1 MTRWLVRFGYD
12 GLGFVGWARQPGRR
26 TIEGVLRERLG
37 RSSPRGP
44 VTPISL
50 EVASRTDR
58 GVSAVGN
65 ALVVDSRLDG
75 ASLLRQL
82 NGVSPDIF
90 CSAATPVD
98 ATFRVRRAVRR
109 VYRYF
114 EPDRSADLSR
124 WRDAAD
130 LLTGA
135 LDVRSFG
142 RGIPAEGPQWRT
154 VEQVTVSPL
163 VSGLMVE
170 VRAPSFVW
178 GMVRK
183 MVGAMREHHGG
194 RLPLGRLKQ
203 AVDGKLRLTLPLA
216 EPEGL
221 VLWDVE
227 FPVTWAVR
235 WNGPNR
241 YQLAL
246 VERERSRTWVRSRV
260 LESLRSEGTTS
271 DAPDP

>member
-12 GLGFVGWARQPGRR
+12 GLGFAGWARQPGRR

-44 VTPISL
+44 AAPISL

-65 ALVVDSRLDG
+65 ALVLDSRLEG
-75 ASLLRQL
+75 PSLLRQL

-90 CSAATPVD
+90 CSAGTPVD
-98 ATFRVRRAVRR
+98 ASFRVRRAVRR

-114 EPDRSADLSR
+114 EPDRSADLSK

-130 LLTGA
+130 LLTGT
-135 LDVRSFG
+135 LEVRSFG
-142 RGIPAEGPQWRT
+142 RGISAERPQWRT
-154 VEQVTVSPL
+154 VEGVTVSPL
-163 VSGLMVE
+163 PAGLVVE

-183 MVGAMREHHGG
+183 MVGAMREHHRGH
-194 RLPLGRLKQ
+194 LPLGRLKQ
-203 AVDGKLRLTLPLA
+203 AVDGELRLTLPLA
-216 EPEGL
+216 EPEPL

-227 FPVTWAVR
+227 FPLAWTVR

-241 YQLAL
+241 HQLAL
-246 VERERSRTWVRSRV
+246 GERERSRAWARSRV
-260 LESLRSEGTTS
+260 LESLGSERTRPLTHEL
-271 DAPDP
+271 